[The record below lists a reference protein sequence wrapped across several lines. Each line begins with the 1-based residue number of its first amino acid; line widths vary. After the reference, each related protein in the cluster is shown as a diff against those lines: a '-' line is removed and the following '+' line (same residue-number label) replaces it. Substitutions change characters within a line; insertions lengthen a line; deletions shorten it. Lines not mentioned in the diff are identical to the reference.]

1 MSFSLAIIFGV
12 VPEPMMAWKPDSAPQ
27 AMVMN
32 RNGNAAPGITG
43 PPPEM
48 YGVNAGICSAGLM
61 NTMPTASAAM
71 VPILR

>member
-1 MSFSLAIIFGV
+1 
-12 VPEPMMAWKPDSAPQ
+12 
-27 AMVMN
+27 MN